1 MNRKN
6 KITRN
11 HFFKKDDIKLNKTF
25 LINACDIIML
35 ENDDT
40 KTISTGVYFKL
51 DIKKKNQD
59 LEIELYLYSWCNDK
73 QDYVPLESSIWKE
86 EGFGSSKYIPT
97 IKTYYEKIIKNFLD
111 IFKQLKYYWQLKEL
125 IHKLENPTFIF
136 HYKLLNLFSK
146 DLLEKL
152 FLKHFDNYP
161 ILNIPLFKNSIFKQ
175 ENPYIFIPNYIS
187 RFYMNNI
194 EVNVD
199 LDDSDIAVI
208 EDDEGTI
215 TKEEFLERVI

>member
-1 MNRKN
+1 VNVNYKVVKKN
-6 KITRN
+6 
-11 HFFKKDDIKLNKTF
+11 FFKHIATTDFNKTF

-97 IKTYYEKIIKNFLD
+97 IKI
-111 IFKQLKYYWQLKEL
+111 
-125 IHKLENPTFIF
+125 
-136 HYKLLNLFSK
+136 LLATK
-146 DLLEKL
+146 R
-152 FLKHFDNYP
+152 
-161 ILNIPLFKNSIFKQ
+161 I
-175 ENPYIFIPNYIS
+175 
-187 RFYMNNI
+187 
-194 EVNVD
+194 
-199 LDDSDIAVI
+199 DS
-208 EDDEGTI
+208 
-215 TKEEFLERVI
+215 